1 MEYFCKDEPVAP
13 CGLSYT
19 ELRSTFEG
27 YMDGRLRDALPMN
40 VSYGNHSSTESTHR
54 IDFTRDN
61 QKASCG
67 IVCHFYTHTL
77 NVVDHKI
84 DRNEFNAYVTKLIDY
99 VLIVLGQC
107 RTDKRIY
114 MNRGISQIKDHGSVY
129 IEYALSYRIESLSDK
144 LLSVSIE
151 EQDKNRII
159 NALNFQRFMESKLS
173 SLAKSNAS
181 GTIWNSE

>member
-1 MEYFCKDEPVAP
+1 MDPFTP

-40 VSYGNHSSTESTHR
+40 VSYGNHSSSTHR

-99 VLIVLGQC
+99 VLIVLSQC

-114 MNRGISQIKDHGSVY
+114 MNRGIARIKDRGSIY
-129 IEYALSYRIESLSDK
+129 IEYTLSYRIESLSDK

-159 NALNFQRFMESKLS
+159 NALNFQQFMESKLS

-181 GTIWNSE
+181 GTVWNGE